1 MKTLIFVLTFI
12 GFYAL
17 ADYLGGLMPAWVGYA
32 FLIGIIAALIALM
45 VKLLGRVK

>member
-12 GFYAL
+12 GFYGL

-32 FLIGIIAALIALM
+32 FLMGVIVALVALM
-45 VKLLGRVK
+45 VKLLKGIK